1 MIFSK
6 IKDLN
11 PYTSLLKLR
20 ENVQNRKRLLTF
32 KKQNGKD

>member
-1 MIFSK
+1 MISK

-11 PYTSLLKLR
+11 PYTASKLR
-20 ENVQNRKRLLTF
+20 ENVKQKRLLTF